1 MFLTWLTRRIHR
13 SSLSHL
19 SRSLAYMSSP
29 APTFKPFNLALIQLG
44 QIGADK
50 SANLAHAKEM
60 ILKAARPEAS
70 QRPDLVVLPECFNS
84 PYGHVHFPV
93 YAEAIGYT
101 PGENYDVR
109 SSQSES
115 VKMLSEAAKEAGI
128 WLIGG
133 SIPERDAA
141 DGKLYNTATVYNP
154 QGKGDLVAT
163 HRKVHL
169 FDIDIPGK
177 ITFKESET
185 LTGGKTMNHFDTG
198 IPASSSMPPFLSF
211 TDAESEFARIG
222 LGICYDVRFPE
233 LAMTAARKGCQVL
246 IYPGAFNMTTGP
258 LHWELLQRS
267 RAIDNQVFFS
277 MCSPARDLSAG
288 YHAWGHSMVV
298 DPLGAKLAEAEDGES
313 IVYAHI
319 GQCTSIF
326 FKGCDCLTPCIT
338 DPKTFNETRAA
349 ARLFKSYCHLPYTF
363 PTALPTF
370 IMVKETKF
378 YDLLDV
384 PPDASEADLKKA
396 YRKKALRLHPD
407 KGGDPDMFKEVTHAY
422 EILSDSQKR
431 SIYDTRGEAG
441 LSESGGMGGMDP
453 QDLFS
458 QLFGGGGFFGGGPGS
473 SRREG
478 PRRSKDLV
486 HRVHVSLEDLYKGKT
501 TKLALTRNVICTKC
515 NGKGGKEG
523 AVRTCTTCQGRGVKV
538 TLRQMG
544 PMIQQLQQPCDDC
557 SGTGE
562 IINHKDK
569 CKTCNARK
577 VVAEKKMLEVHID
590 KGMKGGQT
598 IEFHGESDQAPGVE
612 PGDVIIVIEEKPH
625 DRFKRQETNLITEVE
640 IDLLTALGGGK
651 FAIKHLDERALIVNL
666 VPGEVLKH
674 DDVKVIHG
682 QGMPSQR
689 HHEPGD
695 MYVKIN
701 VVWPDHIDPDKIQF
715 LERALPARKPVEKF
729 AKSIHLE
736 EVDLMDVDPRQRE
749 RAMDDAMDEDQ
760 GEPRVQCANQ

>member
-1 MFLTWLTRRIHR
+1 MFLTWLTRRTHR
-13 SSLSHL
+13 ISLSHL

-93 YAEAIGYT
+93 
-101 PGENYDVR
+101 
-109 SSQSES
+109 QSES

-185 LTGGKTMNHFDTG
+185 LTGGKTMNYFDT
-198 IPASSSMPPFLSF
+198 
-211 TDAESEFARIG
+211 EFARIG

-288 YHAWGHSMVV
+288 YHSWGHSMVV

-313 IVYAHI
+313 IV
-319 GQCTSIF
+319 
-326 FKGCDCLTPCIT
+326 
-338 DPKTFNETRAA
+338 
-349 ARLFKSYCHLPYTF
+349 
-363 PTALPTF
+363 
-370 IMVKETKF
+370 
-378 YDLLDV
+378 
-384 PPDASEADLKKA
+384 
-396 YRKKALRLHPD
+396 ALRLHPD

-478 PRRSKDLV
+478 PDGAK
-486 HRVHVSLEDLYKGKT
+486 
-501 TKLALTRNVICTKC
+501 IWCTAC
-515 NGKGGKEG
+515 MSRL
-523 AVRTCTTCQGRGVKV
+523 RT
-538 TLRQMG
+538 
-544 PMIQQLQQPCDDC
+544 
-557 SGTGE
+557 
-562 IINHKDK
+562 
-569 CKTCNARK
+569 
-577 VVAEKKMLEVHID
+577 
-590 KGMKGGQT
+590 
-598 IEFHGESDQAPGVE
+598 
-612 PGDVIIVIEEKPH
+612 
-625 DRFKRQETNLITEVE
+625 
-640 IDLLTALGGGK
+640 
-651 FAIKHLDERALIVNL
+651 
-666 VPGEVLKH
+666 
-674 DDVKVIHG
+674 
-682 QGMPSQR
+682 
-689 HHEPGD
+689 
-695 MYVKIN
+695 
-701 VVWPDHIDPDKIQF
+701 
-715 LERALPARKPVEKF
+715 
-729 AKSIHLE
+729 
-736 EVDLMDVDPRQRE
+736 
-749 RAMDDAMDEDQ
+749 
-760 GEPRVQCANQ
+760 